1 MKWTTKILF
10 IIFGFGIFTTSCEK
24 KECEDPIPSLSY
36 NNFTPSLEDS
46 TAYLLIF
53 DFSDCDGDI
62 GMAAT
67 DSILDENGERQG
79 FNSFIDIY
87 YVQNGLWFKHEFK
100 EDEVGLDYKIPV
112 LQNSNQN
119 PSLEG
124 EIETKLYES
133 LFEILGYDTIK
144 FRSRILD
151 NAGHYSNEVETP
163 AYVL

>member
-1 MKWTTKILF
+1 MNWTTKILF
-10 IIFGFGIFTTSCEK
+10 IIFGVGIFLTSCEK
-24 KECEDPIPSLSY
+24 KECEDPIPSISY
-36 NNFTPSLEDS
+36 NNFRPSVEDS
-46 TAYLLIF
+46 GTFLLIF

-62 GMAAT
+62 GMATT
-67 DSILDENGERQG
+67 DTIVDEFAEKQV

-87 YVQNGLWFKHEFK
+87 YFQNGLWFKHQFE

-133 LFEILGYDTIK
+133 LFEILGYDTVK
-144 FRSRILD
+144 FKSRILD

-163 AYVL
+163 AFVL